1 MKKQNNYLG
10 QQLQLQEVVVD
21 KHEKEKKRNIQLV
34 LKRIQNKTN
43 WFGKKR
49 GGWTEK

>member
-10 QQLQLQEVVVD
+10 QQQLQLQEVVVD

-34 LKRIQNKTN
+34 LKRIQNKTK
-43 WFGKKR
+43 WFENKDSK
-49 GGWTEK
+49 

>member
-10 QQLQLQEVVVD
+10 QQLQLQLQEVVVD

-43 WFGKKR
+43 WFENRDSK
-49 GGWTEK
+49 